1 MKKVLILTAST
12 GEGHNQ
18 AANSIIETLSTNNYK
33 CKKFEF
39 LQSRSNLLN
48 QIVVKGYEILALKFP
63 SFYGKFYNFTDS
75 YKTNII
81 LKPIF
86 KLTSLR
92 VKKVIK
98 EFDADLIIGTHPM
111 AVNVITM
118 LKKNGLKTPFISIVT
133 DFKAHYTYI
142 NPLVDAYITGSNY
155 TKTSLVNRGISESK
169 IYPIGIPIRK
179 NFYKK
184 DDNIIYLKDKE
195 YLSIILMG
203 GSMGLSKISFVLEEL
218 LNNKN
223 KLRITVVC
231 GNNTKLEKTLISKC
245 SKSHYTNKK
254 IHILGYTT
262 DIPHLMEYSDVIIT
276 KPGGLTVSE
285 AIVKNIPIII
295 PFVIPGQEMENTDFL
310 VSNNYAYYIKN
321 LNDINDLINR
331 FIADKNILNTV
342 KHNLKEL
349 SNTYSSNKLLDI
361 ANNLLEK
368 SKDW

>member
-18 AANSIIETLSTNNYK
+18 AANSIGETLSANNFK
-33 CKKFEF
+33 CIKYEF
-39 LQSRSNLLN
+39 LKSRCNFLN
-48 QIVVKGYEILALKFP
+48 KLIVKGYEILASKFP
-63 SFYGKFYNFTDS
+63 TFYGKFYSFTDS
-75 YKTNII
+75 SKTNII

-92 VKKVIK
+92 IKKIINN
-98 EFDADLIIGTHPM
+98 FDADLIIGTHPM
-111 AVNVITM
+111 TVNVITM

-142 NPLVDAYITGSNY
+142 NPLVDAYITGSTY
-155 TKTSLVNRGISESK
+155 TKTSLIKRGISESK

-179 NFYKK
+179 SFYTK
-184 DDNIIYLKDKE
+184 DDNILYLKDKE
-195 YLSIILMG
+195 YLSILLMG

-245 SKSHYTNKK
+245 SKTHYNNKK

-321 LNDINDLINR
+321 LNNINNLIDS
-331 FIADKNILNTV
+331 FINNKDTLNIM
-342 KHNLKEL
+342 KHNLNQL
-349 SNTYSSNKLLDI
+349 SSTYSNNKLLDI
-361 ANNLLEK
+361 VNNLLGK
-368 SKDW
+368 K